1 MKPSNTP
8 ENVLVRIKEILS
20 LKLGLT
26 PAKLKLMV
34 DKFVRENMQTSGSKT
49 HYTRVNTYNEFTTDR
64 MTIKVFFKFLRIIDI
79 QSVEFSVKVRT
90 KTGKEVMKNMR
101 KQYGE
106 KKGKQVFYA
115 SINKGVAGSKKCLFA
130 FLS

>member
-8 ENVLVRIKEILS
+8 ENVLVRIKHNLS
-20 LKLGLT
+20 IQLGLS

-90 KTGKEVMKNMR
+90 KTGKEVTATESIKLAR
-101 KQYGE
+101 GE
-106 KKGKQVFYA
+106 AVNTPEPTDGD
-115 SINKGVAGSKKCLFA
+115 
-130 FLS
+130 